1 VHLATKVP
9 FEGIRIHL
17 QTSALSVEDFL
28 VLKAG
33 EKKELKIEAAAIHD
47 LSNGGNFDVF
57 TNGVLPYPNANSTEL
72 VGALKYESIR
82 LSISVD
88 GNEAATVRKPL
99 VERAI
104 IGTGCTGTSP
114 LTSECTQKLT

>member
-1 VHLATKVP
+1 VHLVTKVP

-28 VLKAG
+28 ILEAG
-33 EKKELKIEAAAIHD
+33 EKKDLKIEAAAIHD

-57 TNGVLPYPNANSTEL
+57 TNGVLPYANANSTEL
-72 VGALKYESIR
+72 VGALKYESNK

-88 GNEAATVRKPL
+88 GNEAAAVRKPL
-99 VERAI
+99 VKRAI
-104 IGTGCTGTSP
+104 IETGCTGTSP
-114 LTSECTQKLT
+114 LTLECAQTLT